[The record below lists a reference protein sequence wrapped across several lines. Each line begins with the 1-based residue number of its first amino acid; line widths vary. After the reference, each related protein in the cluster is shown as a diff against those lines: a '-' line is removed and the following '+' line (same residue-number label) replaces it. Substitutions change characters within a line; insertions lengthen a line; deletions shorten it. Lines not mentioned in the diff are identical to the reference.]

1 MQELLARRGWTAQ
14 AGIPGIHPWI
24 RCPMNGNNMPRDI
37 NGPAARSLNR
47 RARCERGRGMLAT
60 LVLLGSVAA
69 ARAEVS
75 CPDQLEVEQRA
86 QAPSGWSVRYSEIAP
101 RLSGVT
107 LFDGP
112 PANRISLK
120 YDRRRQTATELIL
133 TYVLRDSPRSHYL
146 QCSYERTTAQI
157 NSALPPGTGR
167 CDVVFDRTTSYP
179 GGGLPVKRMVCQ

>member
-1 MQELLARRGWTAQ
+1 MPQNIHGLAV
-14 AGIPGIHPWI
+14 
-24 RCPMNGNNMPRDI
+24 
-37 NGPAARSLNR
+37 RSLNR
-47 RARCERGRGMLAT
+47 RARRGGGRRLLAC
-60 LVLLGSVAA
+60 LAVLGSVAV

-86 QAPSGWSVRYSEIAP
+86 QAPSGWSIGYSDIPP

-112 PANRISLK
+112 PANRVSLK
-120 YDRRRQTATELIL
+120 YDRRRQTAKELIL
-133 TYVLRDSPRSHYL
+133 TWVLRDSPRSHYL
-146 QCSYERTTAQI
+146 LCSYERTTAQI
-157 NSALPPGTGR
+157 NTALPPGSGR